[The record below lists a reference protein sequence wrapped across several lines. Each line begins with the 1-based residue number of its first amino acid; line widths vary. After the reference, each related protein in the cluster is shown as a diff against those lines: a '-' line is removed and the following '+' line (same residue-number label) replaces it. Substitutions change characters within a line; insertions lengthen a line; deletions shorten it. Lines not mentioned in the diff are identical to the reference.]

1 MLPKD
6 VSVRVFLRVS
16 VLLILSKK
24 YEEMETKL
32 SMPFMQNLLAT
43 SWFYVIN
50 MCGTGIKTFFI
61 LLFICYIVDVFI
73 FFPIER
79 SMLS

>member
-1 MLPKD
+1 
-6 VSVRVFLRVS
+6 
-16 VLLILSKK
+16 
-24 YEEMETKL
+24 METKL
-32 SMPFMQNLLAT
+32 SMLFMQNLLAT
-43 SWFYVIN
+43 SWFYVVN